1 MKLSYTLSSQR
12 QCKCNVLNPFN
23 FKKMAVFHRVKDG
36 QHGMGGF

>member
-1 MKLSYTLSSQR
+1 MQN
-12 QCKCNVLNPFN
+12 QNVLNPFN